1 MKILMHQCL
10 NLLLLASVVGIEQVT
25 GRLLQSV
32 NIRFR
37 RVMSFALA
45 LLIFAVLLVGLILGA
60 FHD

>member
-1 MKILMHQCL
+1 MHQCL